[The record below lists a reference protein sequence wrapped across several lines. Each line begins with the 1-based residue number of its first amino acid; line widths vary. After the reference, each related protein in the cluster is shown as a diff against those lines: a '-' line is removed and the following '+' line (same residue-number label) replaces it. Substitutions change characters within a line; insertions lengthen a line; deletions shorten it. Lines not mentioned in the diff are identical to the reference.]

1 MFKIVFTVAFGLFF
15 AGVVATAGTKW
26 LNEILVDDVGNVI
39 KPKPQVA
46 TTIQPNDLIPQNISP
61 KTEQNVMQPQQQTA
75 VTKLNGLVNTPKSRQ
90 EIIRENS
97 EIAVIQARNETQSFD
112 MQYAKPSEC
121 YNMKDSATR
130 IKCANA
136 YMTARA
142 AFENKQR

>member
-1 MFKIVFTVAFGLFF
+1 MFKIIFTVAFGLFL
-15 AGVVATAGTKW
+15 AGFVATAGTKW
-26 LNEILVDDVGNVI
+26 LNETLVDNVGKVI
-39 KPKPQVA
+39 KPKSQVA
-46 TTIQPNDLIPQNISP
+46 TTVQPNDLIPQNISP
-61 KTEQNVMQPQQQTA
+61 KTEQNVMQPRQQTT
-75 VTKLNGLVNTPKSRQ
+75 VTKLNGLGNIPKSRQ

-112 MQYAKPSEC
+112 MQYTKPSEC

-142 AFENKQR
+142 AFEKKQR